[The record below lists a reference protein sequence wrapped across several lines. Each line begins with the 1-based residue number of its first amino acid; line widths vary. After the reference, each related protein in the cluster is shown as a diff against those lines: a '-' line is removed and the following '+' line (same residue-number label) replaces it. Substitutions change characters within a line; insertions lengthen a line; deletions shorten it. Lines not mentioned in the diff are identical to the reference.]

1 MNKLKSQPLIK
12 KDKWVFML
20 MLVLLASGS
29 YAQGESVDNTTLL
42 TIVVVV
48 AIVAAVVLLV
58 AIYALKVLTKLL
70 KSEQE
75 KQARETGIAPE
86 FTPGLWQ
93 KILRIANKRV
103 DIKDEESII
112 LDHNYDG
119 IRELD
124 NHLPPWWTYLFY
136 ATIVFSIFY
145 VIFYHI
151 TDTLPLQEKEYEIEM
166 AEAAAMAEM
175 RLAASQAAGTAFSE
189 ADLELTTD
197 ADILASGAKVFGQQ
211 CAVCHKADA
220 GGSIG
225 PNLTDDYW
233 IHGGDIQSVFTTI
246 KVGVPDKGMISWE
259 AMLSPEQMR
268 DVANYIKSL
277 RGSNPPAAKAPQ
289 GEFYEEGTIS
299 EAAPVSESEA
309 EVVEEAGEATEATG
323 GDDEAKNTFVTVC
336 SACHMPDAGG
346 VVGLGP
352 NLTDKYWKNNDG
364 SLKGIQNTISEGVVG
379 TAMISWKASYNA
391 EQIEDLA
398 KYILSLQG
406 TTPANPIPPEGE
418 LVEM

>member
-1 MNKLKSQPLIK
+1 
-12 KDKWVFML
+12 

-58 AIYALKVLTKLL
+58 AIYALQVLTKLL
-70 KSEQE
+70 KSEQD

-103 DIKDEESII
+103 DMEDEESII

-136 ATIVFSIFY
+136 GTIVFSIFY

-175 RLAASQAAGTAFSE
+175 RLAASQAAGTTFNL
-189 ADLELTTD
+189 DNLELTNDTEV
-197 ADILASGAKVFGQQ
+197 LASGAKIFSRQ
-211 CAVCHKADA
+211 CVACHKADA
-220 GGSIG
+220 GGLIG

-233 IHGGDIQSVFTTI
+233 LHGGDIKSVYRTI
-246 KVGVPDKGMISWE
+246 SEGVPGTTMIAWKASISAE
-259 AMLSPEQMR
+259 DMAALS
-268 DVANYIKSL
+268 NYIKSI
-277 RGSNPPAAKAPQ
+277 RGTNPPGAMAPQ

-299 EAAPVSESEA
+299 KAAPVSESEA
-309 EVVEEAGEATEATG
+309 EVVEEDGKATG
-323 GDDEAKNTFVTVC
+323 VGEAKNTFVTVC

-391 EQIEDLA
+391 EQIEGLA